1 MIYIIVWK
9 LCKIDNCMFCINCNK
24 LEVCVSGL
32 LEDVND
38 ILVFFEKIKYVYF

>member
-1 MIYIIVWK
+1 MINIIVWK
-9 LCKIDNCMFCINCNK
+9 LCKIDNCMFCIYCNK

>member
-1 MIYIIVWK
+1 
-9 LCKIDNCMFCINCNK
+9 MFCIYCNK